1 MSPSTPALV
10 VEDGV
15 RARVGLVGGFEVS
28 DLWFAPGFEHAPFEP
43 EVPYVGVVLAGA
55 LEKRF
60 GRSTWELVQGD
71 SFAMPD
77 GAQHSAR
84 FGYAG
89 ARVVVVRVH
98 PGAAGG
104 ATALLRRLRRYRRPR
119 TPALAG
125 RIAAELATGERA
137 WPLAVEGLAFELLA
151 EFARD
156 RARSGR
162 AARRPGWLARA
173 AELLEP
179 GSPNS
184 TALGDVAA
192 AIGVHPSH
200 LARVF
205 RAEYGMSVGE
215 YARARR
221 LDWAAAQLAEGDLPL
236 AVIARQAGFCDQ
248 SHFTRAFAR
257 HIGLTPGRYRQQA
270 ARGQV
275 PPAAGLSP
283 ELDPRRSP

>member
-1 MSPSTPALV
+1 VRFANERTSSRYESTEVDVALGGVSPALRT
-10 VEDGV
+10 EIA
-15 RARVGLVGGFEVS
+15 RALRLNR
-28 DLWFAPGFEHAPFEP
+28 A
-43 EVPYVGVVLAGA
+43 
-55 LEKRF
+55 
-60 GRSTWELVQGD
+60 TGD
-71 SFAMPD
+71 
-77 GAQHSAR
+77 
-84 FGYAG
+84 
-89 ARVVVVRVH
+89 
-98 PGAAGG
+98 
-104 ATALLRRLRRYRRPR
+104 RLR
-119 TPALAG
+119 
-125 RIAAELATGERA
+125 AAELATGERA

-179 GSPNS
+179 GSSNS

-205 RAEYGMSVGE
+205 RAAYGMSVGE

-248 SHFTRAFAR
+248 SHFTRAFGR
-257 HIGLTPGRYRQQA
+257 HTGLTPGRYRQQA
-270 ARGQV
+270 DAQAG
-275 PPAAGLSP
+275 PPAAG
-283 ELDPRRSP
+283 